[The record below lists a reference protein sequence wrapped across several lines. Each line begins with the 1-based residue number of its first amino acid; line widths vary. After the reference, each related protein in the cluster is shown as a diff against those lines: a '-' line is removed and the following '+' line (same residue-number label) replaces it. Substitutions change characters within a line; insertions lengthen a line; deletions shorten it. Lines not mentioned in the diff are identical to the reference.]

1 MNTTRSLTSLAK
13 AISWVTTT
21 MVMPSLAKPFITSS
35 TSPTISGSSA
45 EVGSSKSM
53 ISGSMHS
60 ARAMAT
66 RCFWPPESRRESAW
80 MNFSRPTVFR
90 WRMAVSSAWALG
102 MCLTVI
108 GARVQLSSTDLLLN
122 RLKP

>member
-1 MNTTRSLTSLAK
+1 MRASLGLPKTSWGVPCSRITPWSMNTTRSLTSLAK

-21 MVMPSLAKPFITSS
+21 MVMPSLARPFITSS
-35 TSPTISGSSA
+35 TSPTISGSKA

-53 ISGSMHS
+53 ISGSMHR

-80 MNFSRPTVFR
+80 MNFSKPTVFR
-90 WRMAVSSAWALG
+90 
-102 MCLTVI
+102 
-108 GARVQLSSTDLLLN
+108 
-122 RLKP
+122 